1 MENGWKRRSVPV
13 GLLLLTLATNTWAQL
28 IPPEKKERA
37 SVGPPQVGEKAPE
50 FTLPDRYGT
59 PVSLVELISP
69 TTGKEAGDSE
79 GQWVLLVFY
88 RGYWCPICNSDLRN
102 LQRNLGQFTDRGVQ
116 IVAISSDPPKTTR
129 RYVDKQG
136 YTLTFL
142 SDTRADVIRR
152 YDLLREGEGL
162 RPDQVARP
170 AQFLIDPE
178 GIVRWSNLPDGHVPM
193 AAEKILEVLDSLG
206 RTTTR
211 TTP

>member
-1 MENGWKRRSVPV
+1 MSA
-13 GLLLLTLATNTWAQL
+13 GLLLLTLAAITQAQL

-50 FTLPDRYGT
+50 FTLPDRYGA
-59 PVSLVELISP
+59 PVSLIELISP
-69 TTGKEAGDSE
+69 TIRKQAGDPE

-88 RGYWCPICNSDLRN
+88 RGYWCPICNADLRN
-102 LQRNLGQFTDRGVQ
+102 FQQNLAEFTDRGVQ
-116 IVAISSDPPKTTR
+116 IVAISSDQAATTR
-129 RYVDKQG
+129 RHADKQG

-152 YDLLREGEGL
+152 YNLLREGEGL

-178 GIVRWSNLPDGHVPM
+178 RIVRWSNLPDEHAPL
-193 AAEKILEVLDSLG
+193 ASERILEVLDSLG
-206 RTTTR
+206 RTTTG
-211 TTP
+211 TNP